1 MVENEAAIV
10 TGASSG
16 IGKAISQTL
25 CDMGYHVYGIGRDF
39 SKWETE
45 FADEQEKKNIGMF
58 YPIELD
64 LLNTEDVLKKMK
76 EIRKKEKV
84 SLLVNNAG
92 VGYYGLHEEL
102 NAVKIQ
108 QMIRT
113 NLEIP
118 MILCNFWMRE
128 LKKEKG
134 MIVMISSVTADQTN
148 PHGAVYGAT
157 KAGLSSFTRSIF
169 EESRKHDV
177 RVVEIKPDMTKTEL
191 YRNADFE
198 ASNEEGAYLLPEDV
212 SRALKFVIEEREGV
226 LISELKIKPQ
236 YHRIQKKI
244 RKA

>member
-16 IGKAISQTL
+16 IGKAISEIL
-25 CDMGYHVYGIGRDF
+25 CEMGYHVYGIGRDF
-39 SKWETE
+39 SKSKIETS
-45 FADEQEKKNIGMF
+45 DKPEKNGKGIF
-58 YPIELD
+58 KPIVLD
-64 LLNTEDVLKKMK
+64 LLNTEEVIKKMK
-76 EIRKKEKV
+76 EIRKNERV
-84 SLLVNNAG
+84 TLLINNAG
-92 VGYYGLHEEL
+92 VGFYGLHEEL
-102 NAVKIQ
+102 NIAKIQ

-134 MIVMISSVTADQTN
+134 MIVMVSSVTADQTN

-157 KAGLSSFTRSIF
+157 KAGLSSFARSIF
-169 EESRKHDV
+169 EESRKHGV
-177 RVVEIKPDMTKTEL
+177 QVVEIKPDMTKTEL

-198 ASNEEGAYLLPEDV
+198 ASSDEGAYLLPQDV
-212 SRALKFVIEEREGV
+212 SRALKYILEEREGMV
-226 LISELKIKPQ
+226 INEIKIKPQ

-244 RKA
+244 RKT

>member
-1 MVENEAAIV
+1 MVENETAIV

-16 IGKAISQTL
+16 IGKAISEML
-25 CDMGYHVYGIGRDF
+25 CKMGYHVYGIGRDF
-39 SKWETE
+39 SKSKIEPS
-45 FADEQEKKNIGMF
+45 DKSEKNGIF
-58 YPIELD
+58 EPIILD
-64 LLNTEDVLKKMK
+64 LLHTEEVIKKMK
-76 EIRKKEKV
+76 EIRKNERV
-84 SLLVNNAG
+84 TLLVNNAG
-92 VGYYGLHEEL
+92 VGYYGFHEEL
-102 NAVKIQ
+102 NIEKIQ

-157 KAGLSSFTRSIF
+157 KAGLSSFARSIF
-169 EESRKHDV
+169 EESRKHGV
-177 RVVEIKPDMTKTEL
+177 QVVEIKPDMTQTEL

-198 ASNEEGAYLLPEDV
+198 ASSDEGAYLLPQDV
-212 SRALKFVIEEREGV
+212 SRALKYVLEEREGMV
-226 LISELKIKPQ
+226 INEIKIKPQ

-244 RKA
+244 RKT